1 MACWKGYKQFGM
13 KMKKGRKVP
22 NCIPVKKAY
31 TGKAIRQ
38 PTETDKE
45 FEMRHAYHTPFMKKK
60 PKGAFAGGLIPDV
73 STAMSMASQASPQDY
88 VQYKQ
93 SGQIKPS
100 QIEQSEEVETTE
112 AYAGKFI
119 DVELDGKKY
128 SNKSYK
134 NYYKGLI

>member
-22 NCIPVKKAY
+22 NCIPVKK
-31 TGKAIRQ
+31 
-38 PTETDKE
+38 
-45 FEMRHAYHTPFMKKK
+45 

-73 STAMSMASQASPQDY
+73 STAMSMASQASHQDY